1 MSIGRVFAWLAER
14 DPDRVAVRDEDRAIT
29 RRELDLA
36 SNRLAREYRRRGVGV
51 DSVVTVGLPNG
62 VEFYVACA
70 AIWKAGG
77 VPQPVSPRLPRPER
91 QAVVELADPV
101 LLLGVDP
108 AEHPGRA
115 CLPAGFTPDPALP
128 DTPLPDVHA
137 ASWKAPTSGGSTG
150 RPKLVFSGT
159 PALCDPERP
168 TAAYVPRDAV
178 QLVPGPL
185 HHSAPFLFS
194 MRGLFLGHTLVV
206 QRRFDPVAVLA
217 AVAQHRVTF
226 VLLVPTMMQRIW
238 RLGAEVR
245 AAHDVSSLE
254 LVLHLGARCPEGLK
268 RAWLGWLG
276 PERVWEVYSGTESA
290 GVCAIR
296 GDDWL
301 AHPGSVGRPGPGT
314 EFAAVDPA
322 GTVLGPGEVGEL
334 VMRRPGAPP
343 AYHYRGAARPRDDG
357 WETLGDLGW
366 VDEQGYVTVA
376 DRAADVVVTGGAT
389 VWPAEV
395 EAVLDA
401 HPAVRSSAVV
411 GLPDDDLGERVH
423 AVVDAAGVAVDP
435 DALRAWAA
443 ARLDPE
449 KVPRTVEVVTQ
460 PLRDDAGKVRRSAL
474 RTDRLP
480 PG

>member
-1 MSIGRVFAWLAER
+1 MSIGRALTHLAEQ
-14 DPDRVAVRDEDRAIT
+14 DPHRVAVRDEERVLT

-36 SNRLAREYRRRGVGV
+36 SNRLAREYRRLGVGV

-62 VEFYVACA
+62 VGFYLACA
-70 AIWKAGG
+70 AVWKAGG
-77 VPQPVSPRLPRPER
+77 VPQPVSPHLPLPER

-108 AEHPGRA
+108 AEHPGRR
-115 CLPAGFTPDPALP
+115 CLPAGHEPDAALP

-137 ASWKAPTSGGSTG
+137 SSWKAPTSGGSTG

-159 PALCDPERP
+159 PALTDPDTP
-168 TAAYVPRDAV
+168 TAAYIPRDAV

-206 QRRFDPVAVLA
+206 QRRFDPEAWLA
-217 AVAQHRVTF
+217 AVGAHGATF
-226 VLLVPTMMQRIW
+226 SLLVPTMMQRVW
-238 RLGAEVR
+238 RLGSEVR
-245 AAHDVSSLE
+245 ARHDVSTLDW
-254 LVLHLGARCPEGLK
+254 VLHLGAPCPVGLK

-296 GDDWL
+296 GDEWEE
-301 AHPGSVGRPGPGT
+301 HVGSVGRPGPGT
-314 EFAAVDPA
+314 EFAAVGPGGD
-322 GTVLGPGEVGEL
+322 VLGPGAVGEL
-334 VMRRPGAPP
+334 VMRRPGAAPS
-343 AYHYRGAARPRDDG
+343 YHYRGAPRPRDDG

-366 VDEQGYVTVA
+366 LDVDGYVFVA
-376 DRAADVVVTGGAT
+376 DRAADVILCGGST

-395 EAVLDA
+395 EAALDE
-401 HPAVRSSAVV
+401 HPAVRSSAVL
-411 GLPDDDLGERVH
+411 GLPDEDLGERVH
-423 AVVDAAGVAVDP
+423 ALVDTAGVGVDP
-435 DALRAWAA
+435 AELRAWVAGRL
-443 ARLDPE
+443 ARG
-449 KVPRTVEVVTQ
+449 KVPATVEVVAE

-474 RTDRLP
+474 RAART
-480 PG
+480 